1 MTKCNMLYMQATLLE
16 VSLHVVLIIGYIQ
29 KQDKLTRV
37 TTGAGSSSHGIIII
51 MHTEII
57 AEEGMSVQYN
67 VVSITIIHV
76 LNKHAV

>member
-1 MTKCNMLYMQATLLE
+1 M
-16 VSLHVVLIIGYIQ
+16 SFLIIDYIQ
-29 KQDKLTRV
+29 KQDQLTRV
-37 TTGAGSSSHGIIII
+37 TTGAGSSHGIIII

-57 AEEGMSVQYN
+57 AEEGEKEVVTCQYN